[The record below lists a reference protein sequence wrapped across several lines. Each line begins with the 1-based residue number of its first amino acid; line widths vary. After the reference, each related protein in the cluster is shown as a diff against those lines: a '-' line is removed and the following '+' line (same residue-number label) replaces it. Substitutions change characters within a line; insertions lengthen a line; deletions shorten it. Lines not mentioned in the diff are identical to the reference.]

1 MASAPFSSLVK
12 GKWVTTS
19 HKFTDKL
26 TSPLIHLSP
35 FSFCHI
41 WSGYVS
47 HIYILL
53 WLFYVVP
60 RRDISDIKCTPSKI
74 YAFAM
79 FRKNEI
85 SFFVKSWL
93 HEIRNFKRIR
103 SDTKHINHS
112 SVCDDVVQ
120 YSDLTVLLSLFLQN
134 IPSYCVWTRC
144 KHLILVDTSH
154 IM

>member
-1 MASAPFSSLVK
+1 MALAPFSSLVK

-26 TSPLIHLSP
+26 TSPLIHLCP

-41 WSGYVS
+41 RSGYVS
-47 HIYILL
+47 HVYILL
-53 WLFYVVP
+53 WLFYVSP
-60 RRDISDIKCTPSKI
+60 RRDIWSTRRQRFMHLQCFPRMR
-74 YAFAM
+74 FA
-79 FRKNEI
+79 
-85 SFFVKSWL
+85 FFVKSWF
-93 HEIRNFKRIR
+93 HEIWNFKRIR

-112 SVCDDVVQ
+112 SVCDDVAQ